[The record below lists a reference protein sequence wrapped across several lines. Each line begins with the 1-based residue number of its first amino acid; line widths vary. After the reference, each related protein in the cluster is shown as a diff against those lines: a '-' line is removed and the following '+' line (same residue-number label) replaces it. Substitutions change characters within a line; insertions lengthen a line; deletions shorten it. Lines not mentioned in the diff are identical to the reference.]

1 LVARRTSNYKL
12 KFNKNEISIAFF
24 SLFVSLICSAQHDH
38 ETENTSK
45 KWDVKP
51 IFNQTFT
58 DSSFAGKEIRVA
70 LFTVP
75 AGAIDTV
82 SHIHDCHLIGY
93 ILEGEIITKL
103 KNKQP
108 QHLKKGDI
116 FYEFPSEIHEYLQ
129 NLNKDKDA
137 KILLYYLFNNG
148 AILYKKLL

>member
-1 LVARRTSNYKL
+1 MKTL
-12 KFNKNEISIAFF
+12 ISFF
-24 SLFVSLICSAQHDH
+24 SLFVSIICSAQHDH
-38 ETENTSK
+38 AIKDTSK
-45 KWDVKP
+45 KWEAKP
-51 IFNQTFT
+51 LFNQAFT

-108 QHLKKGDI
+108 QHLKKSDI
-116 FYEFPSEIHEYLQ
+116 FYEFPNEVHESLQ
-129 NLNKDKDA
+129 NLNKDKEIKEQKFASQDVGTDVA
-137 KILLYYLFNNG
+137 NERGSRHKPRR
-148 AILYKKLL
+148 